1 MRHPRES
8 HSLKRLHPNP
18 KGNINRK
25 EWATM
30 KYDYRAAIE
39 SDVKRW
45 IRDNEDMITEFMDD
59 HENDIDQLL
68 EWLDE
73 QLWVEDS
80 VTGNG
85 SGMYATTW
93 MFEEYLCHN
102 LDLYTEACREFGQQ
116 PSVQDACAMDV
127 TIRCYLLSEVIYDVV
142 PRIVGR

>member
-1 MRHPRES
+1 
-8 HSLKRLHPNP
+8 
-18 KGNINRK
+18 
-25 EWATM
+25 M

-93 MFEEYLCHN
+93 MCEEYLCHN